1 MSAATFSASSPF
13 RYLIPSLA
21 DLWRRTI
28 APSGGG
34 VNPHD
39 FALIFLRKRA
49 DSGFPKKE
57 VPVKV
62 EHILQT
68 KGADVFAVSGAT
80 TVKDAVD
87 LLGEKNIGAV
97 VVKDERGGVT
107 GIFSERDV
115 VRRLKAEGAGVLSKS
130 VSDCMTKNPFTCT
143 LETSLDELMGV
154 MTNRRIRHMP
164 VIHEGKLAGIVSI
177 GDVVKRKID
186 SAEREAAMLKEY
198 IAS

>member
-1 MSAATFSASSPF
+1 
-13 RYLIPSLA
+13 
-21 DLWRRTI
+21 
-28 APSGGG
+28 
-34 VNPHD
+34 
-39 FALIFLRKRA
+39 LRKRA
-49 DSGFPKKE
+49 DFRFSRKE

-97 VVKDERGGVT
+97 VVKDERGGVA

-115 VRRLKAEGAGVLSKS
+115 VRRLKSEGAGVLGRP
-130 VSDCMTKNPFTCT
+130 VSDCMTPNPLTCT
-143 LETSLDELMGV
+143 TETDLDELMST
-154 MTNRRIRHMP
+154 MTNRRVRHIP
-164 VIHEGKLAGIVSI
+164 VVEKGRLVGIVSI